1 MKVKGH
7 LTQEG
12 LDQICQLKA
21 LMNQGRSAD
30 ISTLTVE
37 D

>member
-21 LMNQGRSAD
+21 RMNQERSID
-30 ISTLTVE
+30 KSSLTVE
-37 D
+37 G